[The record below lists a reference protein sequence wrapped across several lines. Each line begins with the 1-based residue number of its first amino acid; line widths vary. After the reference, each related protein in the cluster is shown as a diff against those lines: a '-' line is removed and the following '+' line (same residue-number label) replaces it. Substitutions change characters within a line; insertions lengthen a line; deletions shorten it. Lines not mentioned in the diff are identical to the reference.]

1 MIKSSIKK
9 LLSKMGYTIIKAK
22 QQDVEDM
29 IPPALPSRLVENSRI
44 CSSREEVLKW
54 LPKGGVVVEVGV
66 AYGYFSALL
75 LEQLQPDRFI
85 AIDSFAFTAG
95 TEPWNQTI
103 LKESKMTHLAYYQ
116 SKFQQQIGKGQLEI
130 YPGLSW
136 EMLAKLPDKS
146 IDYLY
151 LDAGHS
157 YADVT
162 KDIEQVCRKIKDTG
176 IIQFNDYTLFDS
188 FAFVPYGVPKAVHE
202 FMLKENYELLYLC
215 LHRQFFCD
223 VVVRR
228 KVELAGE

>member
-29 IPPALPSRLVENSRI
+29 IPPALPSRLVENGRI
-44 CSSREEVLKW
+44 SSSREEVLKW

-116 SKFQQQIGKGQLEI
+116 SKFQQEIGKGQLEI

-136 EMLAKLPDKS
+136 EMLSKLPDKS

-162 KDIEQVCRKIKDTG
+162 KDIEQVVRKIKDTG
-176 IIQFNDYTLFDS
+176 IIQFNDYILFDS

-228 KVELAGE
+228 KVEFVGE